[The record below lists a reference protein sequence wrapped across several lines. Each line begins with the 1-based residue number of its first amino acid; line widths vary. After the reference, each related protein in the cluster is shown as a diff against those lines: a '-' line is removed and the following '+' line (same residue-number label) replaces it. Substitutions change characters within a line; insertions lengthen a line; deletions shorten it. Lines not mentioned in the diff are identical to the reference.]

1 MNPAKDLDPAKDSDS
16 PSEPTLYAATLR
28 PHRSLGP
35 RGFAVVMAFVA
46 GVSFICGLAFLMM
59 GAWPIFGFFGLDVLA
74 IYIAFRMNFRAAR
87 AREEITVTPSRL
99 HVRKIAPDGQ
109 ARDTEMNPLWTRLH
123 ADRHVEFGLMHVWL
137 QSRGTPTEVG
147 GFLHPDGKEE
157 LAGGLSLALAQAKR
171 GVARS

>member
-1 MNPAKDLDPAKDSDS
+1 MDLASRRHEPS
-16 PSEPTLYAATLR
+16 PEPLLYEATLQ
-28 PHRSLGP
+28 PHRSLGR

-46 GVSFICGLAFLMM
+46 LVSFVCGLAFLMM

-87 AREEITVTPSRL
+87 AREEITMTPSRL
-99 HVRKIAPDGQ
+99 LVRKVDPAGR

-123 ADRHVEFGLMHVWL
+123 ADRHEEFGLMRVLL

-147 GFLHPDGKEE
+147 SFLHPQAKED
-157 LAGGLSLALAQAKR
+157 LSTGLGLALAQAKR
-171 GVARS
+171 GVPLSEP